1 MKLLQDILYRVE
13 IQEVAGSTNLAI
25 PSISF
30 DSRKASKDTLFVAT
44 RGSLV
49 DGHDY
54 ITQAIELG
62 AVAIIAEE
70 LPSEKPDHITYVKVK
85 NSQEALGIIAANYYD
100 NPSEE
105 LKLIA
110 VTGTNGKTSVA
121 SLLFDMYQSIGK
133 KSGLLS
139 TIVNK
144 IGYQEIP
151 STHTTPDAISL
162 NALLSKMV
170 EEGCQYCFIEAS
182 SHAIHQKRIF
192 GLSFAGAIFTNIS
205 HDHLDYHKTFDD
217 YILAKK
223 ALFDYLPSDAFALV
237 NKDDRHGMN
246 MLHHCDAKTYSYAL
260 KSMADFKA
268 RILENQFDGLLLNI
282 DGREVWSKLVGEFNA
297 YNSLAIYA
305 TAILLG
311 EDDLQALT
319 YISTLNSPEGRFD
332 VITSETGVTGIID
345 YAHTPDALKNVLS
358 TIQSIKRQDQQL
370 ISIVGCGGDRDQSK
384 RPLMSKIAADLSDKI
399 ILTSDNPRS
408 EDPALILK
416 EMQEGI
422 EDSQLSKVLTI
433 SDRAEAIKTAC
444 SLAGNKDVI
453 LIAGKGHE
461 KYQEIQGVKHDFD
474 DKEQLINAF
483 NLLNK

>member
-30 DSRKASKDTLFVAT
+30 DSRNASKDTLFVAT

-70 LPSEKPDHITYVKVK
+70 LPSEKSDHITYVKVK

-110 VTGTNGKTSVA
+110 DTGTNGKTSVA

-144 IGYQEIP
+144 IGYEERP

-162 NALLSKMV
+162 NALLSQMV

-297 YNSLAIYA
+297 YNLLAIYA

-332 VITSETGVTGIID
+332 VITSKTGVTGIID
-345 YAHTPDALKNVLS
+345 YAHTTDALKNVLS

>member
-1 MKLLQDILYRVE
+1 MKLLQDILYKVE
-13 IQEVAGSTNLAI
+13 IHEVAGSTNLAI
-25 PSISF
+25 HTICF
-30 DSRKASKDTLFVAT
+30 DSRKVTKDSLFVAT

-54 ITQAIELG
+54 ISQAIESG
-62 AVAIIAEE
+62 AVVIVAEE
-70 LPSEKPDHITYVKVK
+70 LPMSKPDNVTFVKVK
-85 NSQEALGIIAANYYD
+85 NSQEALGVIAANYFD
-100 NPSEE
+100 NPSDE

-133 KSGLLS
+133 KAGLLS

-144 IGYQEIP
+144 IGFKEIP

-162 NALLSKMV
+162 NSLLSQMV
-170 EEGCQYCFIEAS
+170 EDGCQFCFIEAS

-192 GLSFAGAIFTNIS
+192 GLNFAGAIFTNIS

-246 MLHHCDAKTYSYAL
+246 MLHHCNAKTHTYAL

-297 YNSLAIYA
+297 YNLLAIYA
-305 TAILLG
+305 TAVLLG

-319 YISTLNSPEGRFD
+319 YISTLNSPEGRFET
-332 VITSETGVTGIID
+332 ITSETGITGIVD

-358 TIQSIKRQDQQL
+358 TIQSIKREGQQL
-370 ISIVGCGGDRDQSK
+370 ISIIGCGGDRDKSK
-384 RPLMSKIAADLSDKI
+384 RPIMSKIAVELSDKV

-408 EDPALILK
+408 EDPASILK
-416 EMQEGI
+416 DMQAGL
-422 EDSQLSKVLTI
+422 DSSQLSKVLTI
-433 SDRAEAIKTAC
+433 SDREEAIKTAC
-444 SLAGNKDVI
+444 SLATDKDVI

-461 KYQEIQGVKHDFD
+461 KYQEIQGLKHDFD
-474 DKEQLINAF
+474 DKEKLINAL
-483 NLLNK
+483 NLLKK